1 LKRAVF
7 GSKGSFM
14 AKAIWV
20 ILAIA
25 VLLGGC
31 ASPPREELQAAR
43 TALARAY
50 AADAPELAPGE
61 YQDARQALRDGEELI
76 RRKKYGLAREVLPF
90 AEAHAQRA
98 ILKAR
103 EEQANRELQKVREQ
117 ELALARQQAAE
128 NILPAKRPPS
138 EPTKQAI
145 SKTPKSP
152 PKPKPAPLLPSVYKV
167 RGGETLWTIAA
178 RQDIYAD
185 ALLWPLIYQSNRDQ
199 IKDPRQI
206 YPGQQLTIPR
216 RLSEEKKTEAR
227 EKARRSKVFPVETLP
242 H

>member
-1 LKRAVF
+1 
-7 GSKGSFM
+7 M

-25 VLLGGC
+25 ALLGGC

-50 AADAPELAPGE
+50 AADAPELAPGA
-61 YQDARQALRDGEELI
+61 YQDAKQALRDGEELI

-98 ILKAR
+98 TLKAR

-117 ELALARQQAAE
+117 ELALARRQIPE
-128 NILPAKRPPS
+128 NKLPGKRPPS
-138 EPTKQAI
+138 EPTRQAI
-145 SKTPKSP
+145 SKIPEAR
-152 PKPKPAPLLPSVYKV
+152 PKPKPAPLMPSIYQV

-206 YPGQQLTIPR
+206 YPGQKLTIPR
-216 RLSEEKKTEAR
+216 RLSEEEKTEAR
-227 EKARRSKVFPVETLP
+227 EKARRSKIFPIEAMP

>member
-1 LKRAVF
+1 
-7 GSKGSFM
+7 M
-14 AKAIWV
+14 AKGIWV
-20 ILAIA
+20 ILALA
-25 VLLGGC
+25 ALLGGC

-50 AADAPELAPGE
+50 AADAPELAPNE
-61 YQDARQALRDGEELI
+61 YQDAKEALRDGEELI
-76 RRKKYGLAREVLPF
+76 RRKKYGLAKEVLPF

-103 EEQANRELQKVREQ
+103 EEQTNLELQKVREQ
-117 ELALARQQAAE
+117 ELARAREQAAE
-128 NILPAKRPPS
+128 NTVPVKRPPS

-145 SKTPKSP
+145 SKTLDAR
-152 PKPKPAPLLPSVYKV
+152 PKPKPAPLMPSIYKV

-178 RQDIYAD
+178 RQDIYSD

-216 RLSEEKKTEAR
+216 RLSEEEKTEAR
-227 EKARRSKVFPVETLP
+227 EKARRSKIFPIETLS